1 MKPLTERK
9 GMIEKDHSGLSVVQQ
24 CDLLS
29 IHRSGLYYVPCVESE
44 ENLAIMRLLDE
55 QYFKTPFYGIR
66 RLTAWLQDQGYNVNR
81 KRVKRLMGIMG
92 WQTIFRGY
100 STSKPNK
107 EHKVYPYLLKGLVTS
122 KVNQVWATDITYVP
136 MKKGFMYL
144 CAIIDVHSRYVVN
157 WSISNT
163 MSAEWCTEVLEQ
175 AIEVHGKPEI
185 HNSDQGSQFTSEV
198 FTGCLKKHD
207 IQISMDGKGRALDNI
222 YVERLWR
229 SVKYEHVYLHTP
241 ADGVALYEG
250 LSKYF
255 TFYNRERLHQS
266 LGYLAPEV
274 VYKRQAA

>member
-1 MKPLTERK
+1 
-9 GMIEKDHSGLSVVQQ
+9 MIEKDHNRLSLLQQ
-24 CDLLS
+24 CNLLS
-29 IHRSGLYYVPCVESE
+29 IHRSGLYYTPCAESE

-55 QYFKTPFYGIR
+55 QCFKTPFYGIR
-66 RLTAWLQDQGYNVNR
+66 RLTAWLQEQDYYVNR
-81 KRVKRLMGIMG
+81 KRVKRLMDIIG
-92 WQTIFRGY
+92 WKTILRGY

-107 EHKVYPYLLKGLVTS
+107 EHKVYPYLLRGIITS

-144 CAIIDVHSRYVVN
+144 CAIIDIHTRYVVN

-185 HNSDQGSQFTSEV
+185 HNSDQGSQFTSKL

-207 IQISMDGKGRALDNI
+207 IQISMDGKGRAIDNI

-250 LSKYF
+250 LNSYF
-255 TFYNRERLHQS
+255 TFYNRQRLHKS

-274 VYKRQAA
+274 LYKKVAA